1 MRNRTT
7 TRCSGL
13 RKRKLSSTL
22 WSIKPHILQLEFL
35 TIHIVEFIVPH
46 LFHIMEFIIP
56 RYGNFGSTLWNFGS
70 TLWNFGSTLWNFG
83 STLWNFSSTLWNSMF
98 HIMEFNVPHNFHIME
113 SKFSTLWNFHVPH
126 KFHIVPQFMFFFDGW
141 SST

>member
-1 MRNRTT
+1 MLRIEKEKVKFHFMEYQGTYSAVGVPYNLHCGIH
-7 TRCSGL
+7 CSTFVPHHGIHN
-13 RKRKLSSTL
+13 STL
-22 WSIKPHILQLEFL
+22 WNFGSTLW
-35 TIHIVEFIVPH
+35 
-46 LFHIMEFIIP
+46 
-56 RYGNFGSTLWNFGS
+56 NFGSTLWNFGS

-126 KFHIVPQFMFFFDGW
+126 KFHIEAQFMFFFDGW